1 MTPQI
6 IAHRGASYLA
16 PENTL
21 IAFKK
26 AMEIGADGVEMDV
39 QQTIDAGLVIHHD
52 YMIDLHTDISGKI
65 YDMTMGDLKEL
76 DFGSWKDAIFQDEKI
91 ATLQEAMELCRQ
103 MPGCT
108 VHLELKSTMD
118 NDPDFV
124 PRVLEVLRQT
134 EMVEQVILVSF
145 NHALLRQAKQLLPEL
160 RVGALV
166 YGELESMLLP
176 PPIIWKDLGLTNG
189 MDDMEAMDAALP
201 TTDADEENCSWMTRW
216 MSDKVSMLRANFPGE
231 SLNEIYKNL
240 MAQRDLP
247 GYIRSLDFVPEWV
260 SCEYHTAYKNAG
272 FIDKLHEM
280 GIKVSLWTVDTEDSV
295 RSLLRT
301 GADAYILKPFNMDIL
316 HRNIINLLTVR
327 RTLRNKFTGN
337 ESQNHQ
343 VEQIEMQTPDN
354 SLMQRVMEV
363 INENINDSDLSVD
376 MIAQKVGISRVHL
389 HRKMKELTNQT
400 PHSFIRNIRLQQAAK
415 LLKDGKQSITE
426 VMYACGFSNSASFS
440 TMFKNLYGCS
450 PREYM
455 QNAMKK

>member
-21 IAFKK
+21 TAFKK
-26 AMEIGADGVEMDV
+26 AMELGADGVEMDV

-76 DFGSWKDAIFQDEKI
+76 DFGSWKDVIYQDEKI
-91 ATLQEAMELCRQ
+91 ATLQEAMELCKQ

-134 EMVEQVILVSF
+134 EMVEQVILISF
-145 NHALLRQAKQLLPEL
+145 NHALLRQAKQLMPEL

-201 TTDADEENCSWMTRW
+201 EGAADEENCGWMTRW
-216 MSDKVSMLRANFPGE
+216 ISDKVSMLRANFPGKG
-231 SLNEIYKNL
+231 LNEIYENL
-240 MAQRDLP
+240 MVQRNLP
-247 GYIRSLDFVPEWV
+247 AYISSLDFVPEWV
-260 SCEYHTAYKNAG
+260 SCEYHTAYKSAG
-272 FIDKLHEM
+272 FIDALHEM
-280 GIKVSLWTVDTEDSV
+280 GIKVSLWTVDTEEAV

-301 GADAYILKPFNMDIL
+301 NADAYITNRPD
-316 HRNIINLLTVR
+316 RVR
-327 RTLRNKFTGN
+327 
-337 ESQNHQ
+337 EWA
-343 VEQIEMQTPDN
+343 E
-354 SLMQRVMEV
+354 
-363 INENINDSDLSVD
+363 
-376 MIAQKVGISRVHL
+376 
-389 HRKMKELTNQT
+389 KELAATAPAEETSAEVAPVEET
-400 PHSFIRNIRLQQAAK
+400 PAEPAPAA
-415 LLKDGKQSITE
+415 E
-426 VMYACGFSNSASFS
+426 VDAGAA
-440 TMFKNLYGCS
+440 TA
-450 PREYM
+450 E
-455 QNAMKK
+455 

>member
-21 IAFKK
+21 TAFKK

-124 PRVLEVLRQT
+124 PRVLEVLQQT

-189 MDDMEAMDAALP
+189 IDDMDAMDAALP
-201 TTDADEENCSWMTRW
+201 ESAADEENCSWMTRW
-216 MSDKVSMLRANFPGE
+216 MSDKVSMLRASFPGE

-240 MAQRDLP
+240 LSQRDLP
-247 GYIRSLDFVPEWV
+247 AYISSLDFVPEWV

-301 GADAYILKPFNMDIL
+301 SADAYITNRPDRVREWMEKEQAATAPTEPPRQSLPPLLK
-316 HRNIINLLTVR
+316 
-327 RTLRNKFTGN
+327 
-337 ESQNHQ
+337 
-343 VEQIEMQTPDN
+343 QTPGQ
-354 SLMQRVMEV
+354 L
-363 INENINDSDLSVD
+363 
-376 MIAQKVGISRVHL
+376 
-389 HRKMKELTNQT
+389 
-400 PHSFIRNIRLQQAAK
+400 P
-415 LLKDGKQSITE
+415 QSKPT
-426 VMYACGFSNSASFS
+426 G
-440 TMFKNLYGCS
+440 TDT
-450 PREYM
+450 
-455 QNAMKK
+455 KKR

>member
-21 IAFKK
+21 TAFKK

-76 DFGSWKDAIFQDEKI
+76 DFGSWKDAIYQDEKI
-91 ATLQEAMELCRQ
+91 ATLQEAMELCKQ
-103 MPGCT
+103 MPECT

-124 PRVLEVLRQT
+124 PRVLEVLQQT

-189 MDDMEAMDAALP
+189 MEDMEAMDAALP
-201 TTDADEENCSWMTRW
+201 ESAADEENCSWMTRW

-247 GYIRSLDFVPEWV
+247 TYIRSLDFVPEWV

-301 GADAYILKPFNMDIL
+301 GADAAAE
-316 HRNIINLLTVR
+316 HNICAMLYEKARQCAVALTIRRDDLGAQELAVFGLIELELCGAAKVLEHLTVFER
-327 RTLRNKFTGN
+327 DCDFHENVSFT
-337 ESQNHQ
+337 
-343 VEQIEMQTPDN
+343 
-354 SLMQRVMEV
+354 
-363 INENINDSDLSVD
+363 
-376 MIAQKVGISRVHL
+376 
-389 HRKMKELTNQT
+389 
-400 PHSFIRNIRLQQAAK
+400 
-415 LLKDGKQSITE
+415 
-426 VMYACGFSNSASFS
+426 ACFVQPP
-440 TMFKNLYGCS
+440 GCS
-450 PREYM
+450 LPAFRRPE
-455 QNAMKK
+455 A

>member
-21 IAFKK
+21 TAFKK

-52 YMIDLHTDISGKI
+52 YMIDLHTYISGKI

-108 VHLELKSTMD
+108 VHLELK
-118 NDPDFV
+118 
-124 PRVLEVLRQT
+124 VLQQT

-145 NHALLRQAKQLLPEL
+145 NHALLRQAKQLMPEL

-189 MDDMEAMDAALP
+189 IEDIEAMDAALP
-201 TTDADEENCSWMTRW
+201 ESAADEENCSWMTRW
-216 MSDKVSMLRANFPGE
+216 MSDKVSMLRASFPGE

-240 MAQRDLP
+240 LSQRDLP
-247 GYIRSLDFVPEWV
+247 AYIRSLDFVPEWV

-301 GADAYILKPFNMDIL
+301 SADAYITNRPD
-316 HRNIINLLTVR
+316 RVR
-327 RTLRNKFTGN
+327 
-337 ESQNHQ
+337 EW
-343 VEQIEMQTPDN
+343 
-354 SLMQRVMEV
+354 ME
-363 INENINDSDLSVD
+363 
-376 MIAQKVGISRVHL
+376 
-389 HRKMKELTNQT
+389 KE
-400 PHSFIRNIRLQQAAK
+400 QAATAP
-415 LLKDGKQSITE
+415 TE
-426 VMYACGFSNSASFS
+426 SAP
-440 TMFKNLYGCS
+440 TAEADTGTAAA
-450 PREYM
+450 E
-455 QNAMKK
+455 

>member
-21 IAFKK
+21 TAFKK

-76 DFGSWKDAIFQDEKI
+76 DFGSWKGPEYAGEQIPTLEEVLEVAQGFQMIHIYQDEKI
-91 ATLQEAMELCRQ
+91 ATLQEAMELCKQ

-124 PRVLEVLRQT
+124 PRVLEVLQQT

-145 NHALLRQAKQLLPEL
+145 NHALLRHAKQLLPEL

-189 MDDMEAMDAALP
+189 MEDMEAMDAALP
-201 TTDADEENCSWMTRW
+201 ESAADEENCSWMTRW
-216 MSDKVSMLRANFPGE
+216 MTDKVSMLRANFPGE

-247 GYIRSLDFVPEWV
+247 GYISSLDFVPEWV

-301 GADAYILKPFNMDIL
+301 SADAYITNRPD
-316 HRNIINLLTVR
+316 RVR
-327 RTLRNKFTGN
+327 
-337 ESQNHQ
+337 EW
-343 VEQIEMQTPDN
+343 
-354 SLMQRVMEV
+354 ME
-363 INENINDSDLSVD
+363 
-376 MIAQKVGISRVHL
+376 
-389 HRKMKELTNQT
+389 KE
-400 PHSFIRNIRLQQAAK
+400 QAA
-415 LLKDGKQSITE
+415 TAPAE
-426 VMYACGFSNSASFS
+426 S
-440 TMFKNLYGCS
+440 TPTAEADAGTAAA
-450 PREYM
+450 E
-455 QNAMKK
+455 